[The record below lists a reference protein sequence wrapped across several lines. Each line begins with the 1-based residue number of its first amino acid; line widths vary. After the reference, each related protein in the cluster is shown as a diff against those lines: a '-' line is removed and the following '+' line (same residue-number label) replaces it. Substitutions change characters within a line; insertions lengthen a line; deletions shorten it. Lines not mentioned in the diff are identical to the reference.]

1 MLSRNWRRYAISVQY
16 HGGNTLGFTYQGP
29 KGENCIVYQPRS
41 DNTVIQADLR
51 GIESVE
57 GRIRRALNRLVGS
70 DNYKN
75 IQVSS
80 RTDRGV
86 HALRN
91 TFQVDIRSR
100 ISTCRSEA
108 ATMPQTSDRNPLSKQ
123 WNPRNL
129 VHGLNFYLARLPSF
143 ISEEESLANTR
154 NDVSLF
160 SISKNQRLVQ
170 NFQYNNNIRILS
182 AGLAPDIRVPN
193 RAYDPTLPEDEEKN
207 PKDLEWDVR
216 FTTTRRTYA
225 YRILHSFEPLEDS
238 DMHGHHLY
246 STASYHLYPFEHDKV
261 WRIHERRSQGK
272 PSRKETNGKQANAS
286 SLDINA
292 MNRAGKYLIGT
303 HDFTS
308 FRGKGCQR
316 ASPIVTIDDL
326 WCATES
332 YRGDFGGVVL
342 NEVSKKEMF
351 LTTRDKDDAPHFDT
365 MLQLP
370 YTLQLVTI
378 VISGNSFLYHQV
390 RNMVACLVEVGRG
403 KLTAEDV
410 QRILNKK
417 NRAYAP
423 GMAPP
428 QGLFL
433 VDVEHGNFRF

>member
-1 MLSRNWRRYAISVQY
+1 MLSRNWRRYAFAVQY
-16 HGGNTLGFTYQGP
+16 HGGSSLGFTYQGP
-29 KGENCIVYQPRS
+29 KGENCIVYQPGS

-51 GIESVE
+51 GFESVE

-86 HALRN
+86 HAWRN

-100 ISTCRSEA
+100 RLRCPSEA
-108 ATMPQTSDRNPLSKQ
+108 AIIPEKSDRNLTSKQ

-143 ISEEESLANTR
+143 LLEDEPYAETR
-154 NDVSLF
+154 NDVSRL
-160 SISKNQRLVQ
+160 STSENQRFGQ
-170 NFQYNNNIRILS
+170 TFDYNSNIRILS
-182 AGLAPDIRVPN
+182 AGFAPNIRVPN
-193 RAYDPTLPEDEEKN
+193 RSYDPNLPEDAENN

-216 FTTTRRTYA
+216 FTATKRTYA
-225 YRILHSFEPLEDS
+225 YQILHSFDPVGDG
-238 DMHGHHLY
+238 DNDCQHLY
-246 STASYHLYPFEHDKV
+246 STASYHFYPFLHDKV
-261 WRIHERRSQGK
+261 WRIHEKRSK
-272 PSRKETNGKQANAS
+272 RHHAKYSSNLNPTTTS
-286 SLDINA
+286 SLDIEA

-316 ASPIVTIDDL
+316 ASPVVTIDDL
-326 WCATES
+326 WCAAEN
-332 YRGDFGGVVL
+332 YRGDLGGGIL
-342 NEVSKKEMF
+342 NAVSKK
-351 LTTRDKDDAPHFDT
+351 LTFCTNQNEDVSPHLDT
-365 MLQLP
+365 MLRIP
-370 YTLQLVTI
+370 DALQLITI

-390 RNMVACLVEVGRG
+390 RNVAACLVEVGRG
-403 KLTAEDV
+403 KMNPEDV
-410 QRILNKK
+410 KSILDKR
-417 NRAYAP
+417 NRACAP

-433 VDVEHGNFRF
+433 VDVEHGDFRF